1 MRCSFIVPLLSSHS
15 LIRYGESVLTERA
28 LITVLNR
35 SSDPLR
41 VCARA
46 PFPRPKSMCLCLCT
60 CGCATSYDTREIEKY
75 QEKSTRW
82 INIEHGECE

>member
-28 LITVLNR
+28 LITILNR

-41 VCARA
+41 VRARARA
-46 PFPRPKSMCLCLCT
+46 PSRGSVSV
-60 CGCATSYDTREIEKY
+60 CGCPDVLQETREIEKH
-75 QEKSTRW
+75 KLVDKVD
-82 INIEHGECE
+82 